1 MTRSDPRSDFLSGKP
16 LLPLPPSSL
25 SLSLSNPRSSR
36 GFPSDEDECNAVQR
50 DVNSFPVQDVW
61 SSDNGP
67 FPFTRYSAA
76 ISDPNCIR
84 ETRRSNHRYW
94 LVSEGRVNCTSD
106 VTWPVVGPRYNR
118 SNVNFEPRCVRH
130 STPFN
135 ASSFLRGKWWRASH
149 KIIKITT
156 LEAWITGFER
166 AYYWISRFPF
176 GIVELHWLQRESS
189 CDEFLLREDRVSC
202 CVLRHLGS
210 MGRWR
215 RNTRIRVNNYNPPS
229 SS

>member
-16 LLPLPPSSL
+16 LLPPPPSSL

-149 KIIKITT
+149 KIIKIIIGNISFP
-156 LEAWITGFER
+156 LWNCRIALITKRIFLR
-166 AYYWISRFPF
+166 RIS
-176 GIVELHWLQRESS
+176 SS
-189 CDEFLLREDRVSC
+189 WRSSVLLRA
-202 CVLRHLGS
+202 
-210 MGRWR
+210 
-215 RNTRIRVNNYNPPS
+215 
-229 SS
+229 

>member
-166 AYYWISRFPF
+166 GYYWKYLVSPLKLSNC
-176 GIVELHWLQRESS
+176 VDYKEN
-189 CDEFLLREDRVSC
+189 LLATNFFFVKIECPVACLD
-202 CVLRHLGS
+202 
-210 MGRWR
+210 
-215 RNTRIRVNNYNPPS
+215 T
-229 SS
+229 